1 MKNNT
6 FEEDRANFL
15 GEAEILLQQNKLQEA
30 FNLAGERLRSF
41 PADADAHVVAGSS
54 LLGMGRVDEARDV
67 LQEVG
72 EIISGLSLV
81 YDRMGDIYR
90 KKGFH
95 QDAAICYEKFLS
107 LHPGA
112 EDARKVIEKMILLEQ
127 EDQPVTEVGMIYD
140 ENIPDPELFTV
151 TLAELYIK
159 QGHLQVA
166 AEILK
171 EIIWRQPQNSQAVAK
186 LDSLKAALDPKS
198 SASEKFV
205 ESNNLIKTLASWLKN
220 IDRLKMH
227 VAEKSR
233 VYIPK

>member
-1 MKNNT
+1 MENNT
-6 FEEDRANFL
+6 FEKDRSNFL
-15 GEAEILLQQNKLQEA
+15 CKAEILLEQNKLMEA
-30 FNLAGERLRSF
+30 FNLAEERLRSF
-41 PADADAHVVAGSS
+41 PADADAYVVAGNS
-54 LLGMGRVDEARDV
+54 LLGMGRVDEARNV

-95 QDAAICYEKFLS
+95 QDAAVCYEKFIS

-171 EIIWRQPQNSQAVAK
+171 EIIWREPKNSQAVTK
-186 LDSLKAALDPKS
+186 LDSLKAELATKS
-198 SASEKFV
+198 SASAKFV
-205 ESNNLIKTLASWLKN
+205 ESNNLIKTLSFWLKN

-227 VAEKSR
+227 AVEK
-233 VYIPK
+233 

>member
-6 FEEDRANFL
+6 WDNDRSNFL
-15 GEAEILLQQNKLQEA
+15 YEAEKLLEQNKLQEA
-30 FNLAGERLRSF
+30 FIFAGERLRSF
-41 PADADAHVVAGSS
+41 PADADAHVVAASA
-54 LLGMGRVDEARDV
+54 LLGMGRVEEAHDV

-72 EIISGLSLV
+72 EIISGLAFV
-81 YDRMGDIYR
+81 YDRLGDIYR

-95 QDAAICYEKFLS
+95 QDAAVCYEKFIS

-127 EDQPVTEVGMIYD
+127 EDQPVTEIGMIYD

-171 EIIWRQPQNSQAVAK
+171 EIISREPQNNQAVAK
-186 LDSLKAALDPKS
+186 LDSLKAALDRKS
-198 SASEKFV
+198 SPGAKFV
-205 ESNNLIKTLASWLKN
+205 ETDNLIKTLTAWLKN

-233 VYIPK
+233 V

>member
-6 FEEDRANFL
+6 FEEDRTDFL
-15 GEAEILLQQNKLQEA
+15 SEAEILLQQNKLKKA
-30 FNLAGERLRSF
+30 FNLARERLRSL
-41 PADADAHVVAGSS
+41 PADADAHVVAGNA
-54 LLGMGRVDEARDV
+54 LLGMGMLDEARDV
-67 LQEVG
+67 LREVG
-72 EIISGLSLV
+72 EIISGLALV
-81 YDRMGDIYR
+81 YERMGDIYR

-95 QDAAICYEKFLS
+95 QDAAVCYEKFIS
-107 LHPGA
+107 LHPSA
-112 EDARKVIEKMILLEQ
+112 EDARKVIEKMMLLEQ
-127 EDQPVTEVGMIYD
+127 EDQPVPEVGMIYD

-171 EIIWRQPQNSQAVAK
+171 EIICREPQNIQAVAM

-205 ESNNLIKTLASWLKN
+205 ESDNLINKLSSWLKN
-220 IDRLKMH
+220 IDRSKIH
-227 VAEKSR
+227 AAEK
-233 VYIPK
+233 

>member
-1 MKNNT
+1 MRNNT
-6 FEEDRANFL
+6 FEEDRTNFIFEVEKML
-15 GEAEILLQQNKLQEA
+15 EQHELQEA
-30 FNLAGERLRSF
+30 FNLAGERLRSL
-41 PADADAHVVAGSS
+41 PADADAHVVAGSA
-54 LLGMGRVDEARDV
+54 LIGMGRVDEARDI

-95 QDAAICYEKFLS
+95 QDAAICYEKFIS

-112 EDARKVIEKMILLEQ
+112 EDARRVIEKMVLLEQ
-127 EDQPVTEVGMIYD
+127 EDQPVTEVAMIHD
-140 ENIPDPELFTV
+140 ETIPDPESFTV

-171 EIIWRQPQNSQAVAK
+171 EIIWREPQNSQAVEK
-186 LDSLKAALDPKS
+186 LDSLQAELS
-198 SASEKFV
+198 SQSPANSKFSE
-205 ESNNLIKTLASWLKN
+205 SDNLIKTLSSWLRN

-227 VAEKSR
+227 AAEK
-233 VYIPK
+233 

>member
-1 MKNNT
+1 MERNT
-6 FEEDRANFL
+6 FEEEHFYFITK
-15 GEAEILLQQNKLQEA
+15 AEKLLEQNKLREA

-41 PADADAHVVAGSS
+41 PADADAHVVAGNS
-54 LLGMGRVDEARDV
+54 LLGMGRVDEARNV

-72 EIISGLSLV
+72 EIISGLAFV
-81 YDRMGDIYR
+81 YDRLGDIYR

-95 QDAAICYEKFLS
+95 KDAAVCYEKFIS
-107 LHPGA
+107 LHPSA

-140 ENIPDPELFTV
+140 ENLPSPELFTV
-151 TLAELYIK
+151 TLAELYLK

-171 EIIWRQPQNSQAVAK
+171 EIISREPQNSQAVAK
-186 LDSLKAALDPKS
+186 LDSLKAALNPKS
-198 SASEKFV
+198 SPGAKCV
-205 ESNNLIKTLASWLKN
+205 ETDNLIKTLTAWLKN

-233 VYIPK
+233 V

>member
-6 FEEDRANFL
+6 FEKDRSNFL
-15 GEAEILLQQNKLQEA
+15 GEAEILLEQNKLMEA
-30 FNLAGERLRSF
+30 FNLAGERLRSL
-41 PADADAHVVAGSS
+41 PADADAHVVAGNA

-81 YDRMGDIYR
+81 YERMGDIYR

-95 QDAAICYEKFLS
+95 QDAAVCYEKFIS
-107 LHPGA
+107 LHPSA

-127 EDQPVTEVGMIYD
+127 EDQPVTEGGMIYD
-140 ENIPDPELFTV
+140 ENIPAPELFTV

-171 EIIWRQPQNSQAVAK
+171 EIIWREPQNSQAVAK
-186 LDSLKAALDPKS
+186 LNSLQAELSLQS
-198 SASEKFV
+198 SASAKFS
-205 ESNNLIKTLASWLKN
+205 ESDNLIKKLSSWLKN
-220 IDRLKMH
+220 IDRLKIH
-227 VAEKSR
+227 VAEK
-233 VYIPK
+233 

>member
-6 FEEDRANFL
+6 LDKDRFNFL
-15 GEAEILLQQNKLQEA
+15 NEAEKMLEQNKLREA

-41 PADADAHVVAGSS
+41 PADADAHVVAASA

-72 EIISGLSLV
+72 EIISGLAFV
-81 YDRMGDIYR
+81 YDRLGDIYR

-95 QDAAICYEKFLS
+95 QDAAVCYEKFIS
-107 LHPGA
+107 LHPGP

-127 EDQPVTEVGMIYD
+127 EDQPVTEVGMIYN
-140 ENIPDPELFTV
+140 ENIPNQELFTV

-166 AEILK
+166 EEILK
-171 EIIWRQPQNSQAVAK
+171 KIISREPQNSQAVAK
-186 LDSLKAALDPKS
+186 LDSLKAALDRKS
-198 SASEKFV
+198 SPGVKFV
-205 ESNNLIKTLASWLKN
+205 ETDNLINTLTSWLNN
-220 IDRLKMH
+220 IDRLKMN
-227 VAEKSR
+227 VAEK
-233 VYIPK
+233 

>member
-1 MKNNT
+1 MGNNT
-6 FEEDRANFL
+6 LEQDRSDFL
-15 GEAEILLQQNKLQEA
+15 CEAEKLLQQNKLMEA
-30 FNLAGERLRSF
+30 FNLAGERLRSL
-41 PADADAHVVAGSS
+41 PADADAHVVAASA
-54 LLGMGRVDEARDV
+54 LLGMGRVDEAHDV
-67 LQEVG
+67 LREVG
-72 EIISGLSLV
+72 EIISGLALV

-95 QDAAICYEKFLS
+95 QDAAVCYEKFIS

-127 EDQPVTEVGMIYD
+127 EDQPVPEVGMIYD

-171 EIIWRQPQNSQAVAK
+171 EIIWREPQNSQAVAK
-186 LDSLKAALDPKS
+186 LDSLKAALDPQS

-205 ESNNLIKTLASWLKN
+205 ESNNLIKTLTSWLKN

-233 VYIPK
+233 V

>member
-95 QDAAICYEKFLS
+95 QDAAVCYEKFIS

-127 EDQPVTEVGMIYD
+127 EDQPVTEGDMIYD

>member
-1 MKNNT
+1 MKINT
-6 FEEDRANFL
+6 FEEDRTNFI
-15 GEAEILLQQNKLQEA
+15 GEAEKLLQRNKLQEA
-30 FNLAGERLRSF
+30 FNLAGERLRSL
-41 PADADAHVVAGSS
+41 PADADAHVVAGNS

-67 LQEVG
+67 LREVG
-72 EIISGLSLV
+72 EIISGLAFV
-81 YDRMGDIYR
+81 YERMGDVYR

-95 QDAAICYEKFLS
+95 QDAAVCYEKFIS
-107 LHPGA
+107 LHPSA

-127 EDQPVTEVGMIYD
+127 EDQPVPEVGMIYD

-171 EIIWRQPQNSQAVAK
+171 EIIWREPQNSQAVAK

-198 SASEKFV
+198 SASDKFV
-205 ESNNLIKTLASWLKN
+205 ESNNLIKTLTSWLKN

-233 VYIPK
+233 V

>member
-1 MKNNT
+1 MENNT
-6 FEEDRANFL
+6 FEQDRSDFL
-15 GEAEILLQQNKLQEA
+15 CEAEKLLQQNKLQEA
-30 FNLAGERLRSF
+30 FNLAGERLRSL
-41 PADADAHVVAGSS
+41 PADADAHVVAGNA
-54 LLGMGRVDEARDV
+54 LLGMGRVDESRDI
-67 LQEVG
+67 LREVG
-72 EIISGLSLV
+72 EMISGLALV
-81 YDRMGDIYR
+81 YDRLGDIYR

-95 QDAAICYEKFLS
+95 QDAAVCYEKFIS

-112 EDARKVIEKMILLEQ
+112 EDARKVIGKMILLEQ
-127 EDQPVTEVGMIYD
+127 EDQPVTEGGIIYD

-171 EIIWRQPQNSQAVAK
+171 EIIGREPQNSQAVAK
-186 LDSLKAALDPKS
+186 LDSLMAELAPKS
-198 SASEKFV
+198 SASAKFV
-205 ESNNLIKTLASWLKN
+205 ESNNLIKTLTSWLKN

-233 VYIPK
+233 V

>member
-6 FEEDRANFL
+6 LDKDSSNFL
-15 GEAEILLQQNKLQEA
+15 YEAEKLLEQNKLPEA

-41 PADADAHVVAGSS
+41 PADADAYVVAASA
-54 LLGMGRVDEARDV
+54 LLGMGRVDEAHDV

-72 EIISGLSLV
+72 EIISGLAFV
-81 YDRMGDIYR
+81 YDRLGDIYR

-95 QDAAICYEKFLS
+95 QDAAVCYEKFIS
-107 LHPGA
+107 LHPGV

-140 ENIPDPELFTV
+140 ENIPSPELFTV
-151 TLAELYIK
+151 TLAELYLK

-171 EIIWRQPQNSQAVAK
+171 EIISREPQNSQAVAK
-186 LDSLKAALDPKS
+186 LDSLKAALNPKS
-198 SASEKFV
+198 SPGAKCV
-205 ESNNLIKTLASWLKN
+205 ETDNLIKTLTAWLKN

-233 VYIPK
+233 V

>member
-6 FEEDRANFL
+6 FEEERSNFL
-15 GEAEILLQQNKLQEA
+15 DEAEKLLEQNKLQEA
-30 FNLAGERLRSF
+30 FNLAGERVRFF
-41 PADADAHVVAGSS
+41 PADADAHVVAGRA

-67 LQEVG
+67 LREVG
-72 EIISGLSLV
+72 EIISGLALV
-81 YDRMGDIYR
+81 YERMGDIYR

-95 QDAAICYEKFLS
+95 QDAAVCYEKFIS
-107 LHPGA
+107 LHPSA
-112 EDARKVIEKMILLEQ
+112 EDAKKVIEKMILLEQ
-127 EDQPVTEVGMIYD
+127 EDQPATEVGMIYD

-166 AEILK
+166 AEILQK
-171 EIIWRQPQNSQAVAK
+171 IIWREPQNSQAVAK
-186 LDSLKAALDPKS
+186 LDSLKEELSSQS
-198 SASEKFV
+198 SASAKFAQYD
-205 ESNNLIKTLASWLKN
+205 NLIKTLSSWLKN

-233 VYIPK
+233 V

>member
-6 FEEDRANFL
+6 FEEDRTDFL
-15 GEAEILLQQNKLQEA
+15 SEAEILLQQNKLKKA
-30 FNLAGERLRSF
+30 FNLARERLRSL
-41 PADADAHVVAGSS
+41 PADADAHVVAGNA
-54 LLGMGRVDEARDV
+54 LLGMGMLDEARDV
-67 LQEVG
+67 LREVG
-72 EIISGLSLV
+72 EIISGLALV
-81 YDRMGDIYR
+81 YERMGDIYR

-95 QDAAICYEKFLS
+95 QDAAVCYEKFIS
-107 LHPGA
+107 LHPSA
-112 EDARKVIEKMILLEQ
+112 EDARKVIEKMMLLEQ
-127 EDQPVTEVGMIYD
+127 EDQPVPEVGMIYD

-171 EIIWRQPQNSQAVAK
+171 EIICREPQNIQAVAM

-205 ESNNLIKTLASWLKN
+205 ESDHLINKLSSWLKN
-220 IDRLKMH
+220 IDRSKIH
-227 VAEKSR
+227 AAEK
-233 VYIPK
+233 